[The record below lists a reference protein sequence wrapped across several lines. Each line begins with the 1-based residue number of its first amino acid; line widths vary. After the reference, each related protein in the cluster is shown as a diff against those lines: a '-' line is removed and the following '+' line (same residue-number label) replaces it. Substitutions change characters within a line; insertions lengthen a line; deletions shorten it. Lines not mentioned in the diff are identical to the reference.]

1 MTNGIVKSAAKAT
14 IEGFVGLQSS
24 EARRD
29 AYVDF
34 SATLLAFVISVVII
48 AFVGRYL
55 WDNVVVDL
63 FTIARPSRSI
73 WQILGL
79 MVFVALLG

>member
-34 SATLLAFVISVVII
+34 SATLLAFVISVVLI
-48 AFVGRYL
+48 AFLGRYL

-63 FTIARPSRSI
+63 FTFARPSRSI

-79 MVFVALLG
+79 MVFVALLS

>member
-34 SATLLAFVISVVII
+34 SATLLAFVISVVLI
-48 AFVGRYL
+48 AFLGRYL

-63 FTIARPSRSI
+63 FSFARPSRSI

-79 MVFVALLG
+79 MVFVALLS

>member
-34 SATLLAFVISVVII
+34 SATLLAFVISVVLI
-48 AFVGRYL
+48 AFIGRYL

-63 FTIARPSRSI
+63 FSFARPSRSI

-79 MVFVALLG
+79 MVFVAILS